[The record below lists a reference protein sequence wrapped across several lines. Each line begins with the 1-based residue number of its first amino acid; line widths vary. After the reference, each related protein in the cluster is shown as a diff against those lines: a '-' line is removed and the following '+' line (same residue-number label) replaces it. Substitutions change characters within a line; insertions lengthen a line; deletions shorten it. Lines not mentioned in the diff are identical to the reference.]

1 MPTIA
6 AGVHP
11 GQLQAFYE
19 LVGPKVAYF
28 LGGAVALHPEG
39 HVAGAK
45 LCVEVLEAAINR
57 ATAAASSGDDYAQDL
72 PTRLL
77 ARVEQTRY
85 PRTEL
90 NYFSP
95 ARIFG
100 GNEASILSTFYH
112 RR

>member
-57 ATAAASSGDDYAQDL
+57 ATAAALSGDDYAQDL

-95 ARIFG
+95 ASIFD
-100 GNEASILSTFYH
+100 GNESSILSTFYH